1 MDPATAQQLA
11 AGIQALAAA
20 AAALPPPPAPPAP
33 AAPAADPLN
42 SPYEGGPLDLASR
55 HGSSL
60 FRDGAQALASKFT
73 GKVNALQLFL
83 ADLKTRAKTCR
94 CDHPTHG
101 ILTAVAAG
109 TKYNLLDDYGKITD
123 AQVEAARVA
132 RNAADASP
140 RAKQNSQMM
149 YECLMAS
156 ITEEAKSALAS
167 RNQEFHED
175 GPSLFHHVV
184 SQLFTATFSNAQA
197 TRDNLADFHLKWFRY
212 DVIQVN
218 NYISSAV
225 MTLKAASSAGG
236 TITDQD
242 ILYFQFK
249 VYKKIKAPA
258 EWTAHIQFLESTV
271 ASTPGYTP
279 KTLFNETQAKYTT
292 LLNQGLWKP
301 SDKTPEKQTLAM
313 VAQQQQAK
321 KSSNNSTKSKPSSGQ
336 SSKNTEKDKKNP
348 PFANSPGKLG
358 DTKQWNGKT
367 YYWFPANHKHSHW
380 HTHKVEECN
389 TYKKMIKEKN
399 NANNDDQKKVTV
411 DEDNLKK
418 GMAAIFPLAT
428 STPTTWQT
436 LSRQPLQVWN
446 DCYSCG
452 FGGRL
457 QW

>member
-1 MDPATAQQLA
+1 MDAATAQQLA
-11 AGIQALAAA
+11 VAIQALAAA
-20 AAALPPPPAPPAP
+20 AAVLPPPPAPPAP
-33 AAPAADPLN
+33 TAPAAGPLT
-42 SPYEGGPLDLASR
+42 SPYEGGPLDLASQ

-60 FRDGAQALASKFT
+60 FCNGAQALASKFT

-83 ADLKTRAKTCR
+83 ADLKTRANTCR
-94 CDHPTHG
+94 WDHPTHG
-101 ILTAVAAG
+101 ILTVAAAG
-109 TKYNLLDDYGKITD
+109 TEYNLLDDYGKITNEQVKA
-123 AQVEAARVA
+123 AQVA

-167 RNQEFHED
+167 RDQEFHED
-175 GPSLFHHVV
+175 SPSLFHHVV

-197 TRDNLADFHLKWFRY
+197 TRDNLADFHPKRFQY

-236 TITDQD
+236 TIMDQE
-242 ILYFQFK
+242 ILYFQFR
-249 VYKKIKAPA
+249 VYKRIKAPA
-258 EWTAHIQFLESTV
+258 EWTTHILFLESTV

-279 KTLFNETQAKYTT
+279 ETLFNETQAKYTT

-301 SDKTPEKQTLAM
+301 SDKTPEEQTLAM
-313 VAQQQQAK
+313 VAQQQQTK
-321 KSSNNSTKSKPSSGQ
+321 KSSHNSTKSKPSSGQ
-336 SSKNTEKDKKNP
+336 SPKNTEKDKKNP

-367 YYWFPANHKHSHW
+367 YYWCPANHKHSHW

-399 NANNDDQKKVTV
+399 SNNDDQKKVTV
-411 DEDNLKK
+411 DEDKLKK
-418 GMAAIFPLAT
+418 GMAAIFPSGDFNTDDLADA
-428 STPTTWQT
+428 
-436 LSRQPLQVWN
+436 LAAAIAGVE
-446 DCYSCG
+446 
-452 FGGRL
+452 
-457 QW
+457 